1 MSVLNSLNSFDLILI
16 VFTLI
21 SILYGYFRGLIKE
34 VFSITTLI
42 LSCLFS
48 FYFFS
53 DISTLLK
60 KYISVTLLAD
70 SLSFGITF
78 IVVFSIF
85 SFISSFLTKHIKSSS
100 LRIFDKNLGIIF
112 GGLRAFVLVSILYIF
127 TNWTLWTSNPPDWV
141 TNSKSFPI
149 IDNGAK
155 LILNL
160 TPENTLD
167 QVRKIINYKDINFNK
182 NIKEN
187 HEVRKISE
195 PPLNSNKKN
204 SSEGYKKNDNDALDK
219 LINMEDTE

>member
-78 IVVFSIF
+78 IVSIF
-85 SFISSFLTKHIKSSS
+85 A
-100 LRIFDKNLGIIF
+100 RD
-112 GGLRAFVLVSILYIF
+112 R
-127 TNWTLWTSNPPDWV
+127 
-141 TNSKSFPI
+141 
-149 IDNGAK
+149 
-155 LILNL
+155 
-160 TPENTLD
+160 PE
-167 QVRKIINYKDINFNK
+167 
-182 NIKEN
+182 
-187 HEVRKISE
+187 
-195 PPLNSNKKN
+195 
-204 SSEGYKKNDNDALDK
+204 
-219 LINMEDTE
+219 